1 MSRFMYSTNVE
12 LPHYL
17 HAELTLEVEYN
28 LEPAE
33 PPFAPAQIEIV
44 SKRVINYSF
53 YRIDDLDVVDV
64 EQHVADK
71 YIIMYDPL
79 SHVDEEDILDA
90 IKEHLL

>member
-17 HAELTLEVEYN
+17 HAELTLEIEYS

-33 PPFAPAQIEIV
+33 PPFAPTQIEIV
-44 SKRVINYSF
+44 SKRVVNYSF

-71 YIIMYDPL
+71 YITMYNPL
-79 SHVDEEDILDA
+79 SHVNDEDITEA
-90 IKEHLL
+90 IKDSLL